1 MICDQ
6 TVQSFCEGVGVVGF
20 CLIVQRI
27 DSAMNLCLG
36 MDQKPDMPRHSSDTS
51 DCSEAIP
58 RRIGILTGG
67 GDCPGLNAVIRA
79 VVKEAIY
86 HDISV
91 VGIEDGF
98 LGLIENNCRELTSDD
113 VSGILTQ
120 GGTILGSSNRANPQQ
135 YPVRKKN
142 DGSWVYE
149 DRTDQCMQTIHNH
162 SIEALV
168 VIGGDGTMTC
178 AAPFAQRG
186 INCIGVPKTIDN
198 DLYGTDITFGFT
210 TAVETATEAIDK
222 VRTTAASHHRAMV
235 VEVMGRNAGWIALH
249 AGLASGADVILI
261 PEIPFIVDEIA
272 HVVQLRSKH
281 HKRFSIVVVSEGA
294 KPLGGKQ
301 IVERVVKTS
310 PDPIRLGG
318 VARWLSHEIENRTG
332 IESRYVV
339 LGHVQRG
346 GTPVAADRVL
356 ATQFGDHAMHLL
368 RSGAKNRLVVMQ
380 GRKLAD
386 IHLTDAADKQRLV
399 PKNHPLVHTARSVY
413 TSFGDD
419 VDL

>member
-1 MICDQ
+1 MQPPHNHTQ
-6 TVQSFCEGVGVVGF
+6 TDAHTGTAAEPPG
-20 CLIVQRI
+20 
-27 DSAMNLCLG
+27 
-36 MDQKPDMPRHSSDTS
+36 
-51 DCSEAIP
+51 
-58 RRIGILTGG
+58 RIGILTGG

-86 HDISV
+86 HDIGV

-98 LGLIENNCRELTSDD
+98 LGLIEDRCRELTGDD

-120 GGTILGSSNRANPQQ
+120 GGTILGSSNRANPQLF
-135 YPVRKKN
+135 PVRQN
-142 DGSWVYE
+142 RDGSWVYE
-149 DRTDQCMQTIHNH
+149 DRTDQCMETMQRHG
-162 SIEALV
+162 IEALV

-178 AAPFAQRG
+178 AAPFAARG

-198 DLYGTDITFGFT
+198 DLYGTDITFGFA
-210 TAVETATEAIDK
+210 TAVQTATEAIDK
-222 VRTTAASHHRAMV
+222 VRTTAASHHRVMV

-249 AGLASGADVILI
+249 SGLASGADVILI
-261 PEIPFIVDEIA
+261 PEIPFVVDEIA
-272 HVVQLRSKH
+272 HVVRLRSKR

-301 IVERVVKTS
+301 IVERVVETS

-318 VARWLSHEIENRTG
+318 VARWLSHELEDRTG

-346 GTPVAADRVL
+346 GTPVAVDRVL

-368 RSGAKNRLVVMQ
+368 RSGKRNRLVVMR
-380 GRKLAD
+380 GRELSD
-386 IHLTDAADKQRLV
+386 INLTDAADKQRLV
-399 PKNHPLVHTARSVY
+399 PVDHPLVQAARSVY
-413 TSFGDD
+413 TSFGNDSE
-419 VDL
+419 